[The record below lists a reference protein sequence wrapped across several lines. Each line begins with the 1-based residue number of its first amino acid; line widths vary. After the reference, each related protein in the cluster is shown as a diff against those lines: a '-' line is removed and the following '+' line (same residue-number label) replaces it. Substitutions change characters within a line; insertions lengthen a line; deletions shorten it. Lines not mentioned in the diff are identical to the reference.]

1 MAFENL
7 STRIQTALSGLRR
20 KGKITQDD
28 VNEATRE
35 IRLALL
41 EADVNFKVV
50 KDFVSAVKT
59 RALGQEVMGSLTPG
73 QQIIKI
79 VDEELTKMMGETA
92 VGLNKSPHIPTII
105 MMVGLQGTGKT
116 TTAGKLANHLMK
128 TEHARPLLI
137 AADIYRPAAVDQL
150 KVIGEQLSV
159 PVYDEGTSATAETI
173 VTNGLQVAEQ
183 NKNDY
188 VIIDTAGRLEID
200 EQLMTELKNV
210 KQIAHPDNILL
221 VIDAMTGQVAT
232 QVAEGFDQ
240 SLDVTGV
247 VLTKLD
253 GDTRGGAALS
263 IRAVTG
269 KPIIFTGQG
278 EKLTE
283 LDNFY
288 PDRMANRILGMGDM
302 LSLIEKAQSDYD
314 QEQAEKVAMKMREN
328 TFDFNDFIDQ
338 MEQVEKMGPM
348 DEIMK
353 MIPGMANNPAL
364 ANVSIGEK
372 DIAHLKAIV
381 YSMTPAERE
390 DPDLLN
396 PSRRRRIAAGS
407 GRNVQE
413 VNRMIKQFKQSKEMM
428 QKMSKGNFG
437 DMNQLMGGGIGGKI
451 SKMAMNRMAKKV
463 KKNKK
468 KRLKNVKRFKS

>member
-1 MAFENL
+1 MAFESL
-7 STRIQTALSGLRR
+7 SSRIQNALSGLRR
-20 KGKITQDD
+20 KGKITESDI
-28 VNEATRE
+28 NEATRE

-50 KDFVSAVKT
+50 KDFVAEVKK
-59 RALGQEVMGSLTPG
+59 RALGQEVMDSLTPG

-79 VDEELTKMMGETA
+79 VDEELTKVMGTTN
-92 VGLNKSPHIPTII
+92 VSLNKSPHIPTII

-116 TTAGKLANHLMK
+116 TTAGKLANYLIK
-128 TEHARPLLI
+128 NENARPLLI

-150 KVIGEQLSV
+150 KVIGESLNV
-159 PVYDEGTSATAETI
+159 PVYDEGTSSSAETI
-173 VTNGLQVAEQ
+173 VTNGLKQAEE

-210 KQIAHPDNILL
+210 KDIAHPDNILL
-221 VIDAMTGQVAT
+221 VIDSMTGQVAT
-232 QVAEGFDQ
+232 TVAEGFDKD
-240 SLDVTGV
+240 LDVTGV
-247 VLTKLD
+247 ILTKLD

-269 KPIIFTGQG
+269 KPILFTGQG
-278 EKLTE
+278 EKLTD
-283 LDNFY
+283 LDLFY
-288 PDRMANRILGMGDM
+288 PDRMSNRILGMGDM
-302 LSLIEKAQSDYD
+302 LSLIEKAQTDYD
-314 QEQAEKVAMKMREN
+314 QQEAEKVAQKMREN

-348 DEIMK
+348 DELLK

-372 DIAHLKAIV
+372 DMAHVKAIV

-390 DPDLLN
+390 NPDLLN
-396 PSRRRRIAAGS
+396 PSRRRRIASGS
-407 GRNVQE
+407 GRNIQE

-428 QKMSKGNFG
+428 QKMSKGNMG
-437 DMNQLMGGGIGGKI
+437 DLEQMMGGGVQGKI
-451 SKMAMNRMAKKV
+451 GKMAMRSMSKKM

-468 KRLKNVKRFKS
+468 KRLKNAKNFKS